1 MSASQPRRA
10 VGRRKT
16 SVARVSLR
24 PGSGQWSVNGRS
36 LEDYFPRPAHR
47 SRVEDPVRTADAEGR
62 FDVDARVR
70 GGGLTGQADAIRL
83 GVARALAADAE
94 EARRPLRES
103 GMLTRDA
110 RKVERK
116 KPGRPKARKRFQFSK
131 R

>member
-1 MSASQPRRA
+1 MADHPIQT

-16 SVARVSLR
+16 SVARVILR
-24 PGSGQWSVNGRS
+24 PGAGQWSINGRG
-36 LEDYFPRPAHR
+36 LDDYFPRPAHR
-47 SRVEDPVRTADAEGR
+47 TRVEDPLRVAEVEGLV
-62 FDVDARVR
+62 DVQVRVR
-70 GGGLTGQADAIRL
+70 GGGLTGQADAIRM
-83 GVARALAADAE
+83 GVARALVVRDE
-94 EARRPLRES
+94 ENRAPLREK

>member
-1 MSASQPRRA
+1 MAAEVPIQA

-16 SVARVSLR
+16 SVARIQLR
-24 PGSGQWSVNGRS
+24 PGGGHWSVNGRAP
-36 LEDYFPRPAHR
+36 EEYFPRPAHR
-47 SRVEDPVRTADAEGR
+47 VRIEDPLRVADSEGR
-62 FDVDARVR
+62 FDVDARVH
-70 GGGLTGQADAIRL
+70 GGGLTGQADAIRMGL
-83 GVARALAADAE
+83 ARALVTHDE
-94 EARRPLRES
+94 ELRAPLRES

>member
-1 MSASQPRRA
+1 MSAESRIQA

-16 SVARVSLR
+16 SIARVSLL
-24 PGSGQWSVNGRS
+24 PGGGSWSVNGRTP
-36 LEDYFPRPAHR
+36 EDYFPRPAHR
-47 SRVEDPVRTADAEGR
+47 VRIEDPLRVAQAEGR
-62 FDVDARVR
+62 FDVVARVR

-83 GVARALAADAE
+83 GLARALLAHDQELRA
-94 EARRPLRES
+94 PLREH